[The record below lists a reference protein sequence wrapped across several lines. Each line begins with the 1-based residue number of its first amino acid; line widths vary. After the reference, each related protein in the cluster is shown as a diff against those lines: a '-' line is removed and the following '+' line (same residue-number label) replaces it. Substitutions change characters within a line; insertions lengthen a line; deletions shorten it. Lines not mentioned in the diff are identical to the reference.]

1 MAFHVPGRYSGGTGA
16 GYSWEQTLAD
26 VTVRVPLPADANV
39 RCAFSARAVDLSLD
53 AAGTSPLPAEELAA
67 VIVKDDSLW
76 VVEKD
81 GASTLVLTLH
91 KAVPAVW
98 DRLFASDPAPESAPA
113 LLDGLTRVEPQSKQE
128 LLKQAKERLGKE
140 LDGPS
145 KAKLHTITGLVDVER
160 TISPSDEGMPELP
173 VIIISGCS
181 GCKLTLAPELI
192 AIKVQVEKCQQTTVD
207 IQSRVLTE
215 TVEVYDC
222 QKSAVRAGVKAS
234 TMQIDKCSELT
245 VTYAAASHFDRIMST
260 GARTTRVTFEDTP
273 SLASEIDFD
282 ALQAER
288 PQTALS
294 DEIDQFITRRLT
306 PTDALT
312 TELVIRLCNEFPTT
326 EREVR
331 EFEQRTKMH
340 ADKLDEVVDGMLGS
354 SLGKTLTEQE
364 REQMKTMLREQ
375 SEQASAAQ
383 RESEQTVE
391 GRHAARVEFKKKQGN
406 EAFKASE
413 YQQAAV
419 FYTEA
424 LALDATQHTLYSNR
438 AACFLKLGRYVQARD
453 DATECVRLAPDFA
466 KGHFRLALAL
476 QAEDKPAEACAAFNK
491 VLALEPSNKD
501 AAAGLNMARMQ
512 AERQRRMQAG
522 QVDVS

>member
-1 MAFHVPGRYSGGTGA
+1 MMHVPGKYSGGISE
-16 GYSWEQTLAD
+16 GYSWEQTLQE
-26 VTVRVPLPADANV
+26 VSIRVPLPADASV
-39 RCAFSARAVDLSLD
+39 KCSFAARSILLSLD
-53 AAGTSPLPAEELAA
+53 AMGTSPLPPDELNA
-67 VIVKDDSLW
+67 VIVTDQCLW

-81 GASTLVLTLH
+81 GAPMLVLTLQ

-98 DRLFASDPAPESAPA
+98 DRLFASDPAPESAPE
-113 LLDGLTRVEPQSKQE
+113 LMDGLVRSEPQTKQE

-140 LDGPS
+140 LDGPTR
-145 KAKLHTITGLVDVER
+145 AKPFTISGLKDVER
-160 TISPSDEGMPELP
+160 TIKPTDEGMPDLP
-173 VIIISGCS
+173 VLIIRDCS
-181 GCKLTLAPELI
+181 GCKLTLAPEI
-192 AIKVQVEKCQQTTVD
+192 YCIKVQVEHCTGTTVD
-207 IQSRVLTE
+207 IQARVLTE
-215 TVEVYDC
+215 TVEAWGCEDV
-222 QKSAVRAGVKAS
+222 SVRAGVKAS
-234 TMQIDKCSELT
+234 TVQIDKCTDLRL
-245 VTYAAASHFDRIMST
+245 TYASASYFDRIMST
-260 GARTTRVTFEDTP
+260 GARKTTVAFEDEPALST
-273 SLASEIDFD
+273 EIDFD

-288 PQTALS
+288 PSMALS
-294 DEIDQFITRRLT
+294 DEIDQFITRRLKAGE
-306 PTDALT
+306 PLT

-375 SEQASAAQ
+375 AEQASQAQ
-383 RESEQTVE
+383 AEAEQTVE

-424 LALDATQHTLYSNR
+424 LSLDAKQHALYSNR
-438 AACFLKLGRYVQARD
+438 AACFLKLGRYQQARE
-453 DATECVRLAPDFA
+453 DAEECIKLAPDFP

-476 QAEDKPAEACAAFNK
+476 QAEEKPGEACTAFNK
-491 VLALEPSNKD
+491 VLELEPKNKD

-512 AERQRRMQAG
+512 AERKRRQQAG
-522 QVDVS
+522 DIS